1 MMDMQAL
8 LADFVV
14 HVNAMTSVE
23 IEASIQ
29 RAHQLTSGCS
39 QEVGDIDEYVQLDR
53 TATESQS
60 FTCNVSACDEYMFSS
75 AIKTKLFTTDESWN
89 GKEAAA

>member
-8 LADFVV
+8 LADFVM

-29 RAHQLTSGCS
+29 RAYQLTSGCS
-39 QEVGDIDEYVQLDR
+39 QEVGDINEYAQFDR

-60 FTCNVSACDEYMFSS
+60 FTCNVS
-75 AIKTKLFTTDESWN
+75 TWVH
-89 GKEAAA
+89 